1 MKKNILTACMLC
13 GTLSLTAQTASSG
26 LNIIPTPLETKIT
39 EGAFQFNPLTTQVAA
54 KGKEA
59 KETTDFF
66 KSKIKNATG
75 LKLKSG
81 KAFAEN
87 TITFVID
94 PSLQGDESYT
104 LEVTPRQITAKS
116 ATGTGL
122 FYAMQTLLQ
131 LMPAKVESTSP
142 SVNIETWQIPSV
154 QITDKPRFSHRGVM
168 LDPCRHFL
176 PVSAVKKQID
186 LLSSYKINRMHWHLT
201 DDQGWRIE
209 IKKYPKLTSIGSKRI
224 EGDQSVHEG
233 YYTPVSYTHLTLP
246 TICSV

>member
-1 MKKNILTACMLC
+1 
-13 GTLSLTAQTASSG
+13 
-26 LNIIPTPLETKIT
+26 
-39 EGAFQFNPLTTQVAA
+39 
-54 KGKEA
+54 
-59 KETTDFF
+59 
-66 KSKIKNATG
+66 
-75 LKLKSG
+75 
-81 KAFAEN
+81 
-87 TITFVID
+87 
-94 PSLQGDESYT
+94 
-104 LEVTPRQITAKS
+104 
-116 ATGTGL
+116 
-122 FYAMQTLLQ
+122 MQTLLQ

-233 YYTPVSYTHLTLP
+233 YYTQKEIKEVVEYARQRHVEIIPELEIPGHELAAIAAYPELSCKEEPTTPRIIWGVEDVVMCPGKELMFNFLQNVIDEMTPLFPSKYFHIGGDESPRVEWENCDKCQARMKELGYKHEAQLQSYVIGRIEKYLHKKEKPL
-246 TICSV
+246 